1 MSNGIPVNTTDATIA
16 RFRALEQDVEVFRA
30 SVVELGHS
38 TGGLRRSLDQLSATL
53 AVAPRQSLWR
63 RWRRG

>member
-1 MSNGIPVNTTDATIA
+1 MGDGIPADTTDATIA
-16 RFRALEQDVEVFRA
+16 RFRALEQDVELFRA

-38 TGGLRRSLDQLSATL
+38 TGGLRRSLDHLSATL
-53 AVAPRQSLWR
+53 AVVPRQSLWR